1 MLKAEQSN
9 TTPDAELIAL
19 CNRWLE
25 FEAADADLY
34 HTIKDDDERDLAL
47 NKLHLERDPIID
59 RVGEIEVPK
68 TLEGARAMARVGL
81 ANIPR
86 DLDGDYDVETNPEDW
101 LFYGIAKFL
110 TEGEVA

>member
-1 MLKAEQSN
+1 VLAPGN
-9 TTPDAELIAL
+9 ITCHPR
-19 CNRWLE
+19 NRSS
-25 FEAADADLY
+25 
-34 HTIKDDDERDLAL
+34 TRV
-47 NKLHLERDPIID
+47 NSGLERDPIID

-68 TLEGARAMARVGL
+68 TLDGARAMARVGL